1 MRTLAVSAVLVAVLS
16 APAQA
21 QLFGSPTLNIVAD
34 PATATIY
41 KVKVQDNSL
50 IKLGEGNA
58 KLKLEKDDPNTIV
71 VRQEGFRD
79 VKRSFPRDA
88 EYKDKTF
95 TITLTKRLVQ
105 LTALPY
111 DARILV
117 NGEFKGSRQLEIE
130 VEQGQTTTVEV
141 TKGGFATLKRIY
153 RWEKGGEMP
162 PVQEKVE
169 LLDRRVSVT
178 SSPERVEFVS
188 DEQKVGEGDADFVIK
203 RGTCAKLTARK
214 TGFMPETH
222 EYCNKDGQPEPPL
235 TDRFVLTGRVVKVTA
250 PDDARIYLND
260 KAVGAGTYSVSIPFN
275 SCTTVKVAQPG
286 FLSFVQEYCNKANEE
301 PPPPA
306 ENVTLRLDG
315 SYQASTASDQANVN
329 VTIEVNKNLKEE
341 QAWKLLSSIILT
353 YFDVLENSDSQT
365 GYLRTAWQIK
375 SWGVSSPNESV
386 VRTRVILKR
395 INDSP
400 LRYSVK
406 IVSEKNKDGL
416 RRDWSTKDDENFQP
430 WDRILSTYKDVINE
444 AQTRLK

>member
-1 MRTLAVSAVLVAVLS
+1 MRSLAVTAVLVVVL
-16 APAQA
+16 ATPAQA

-41 KVKVQDNSL
+41 KVKAQDNSL
-50 IKLGEGNA
+50 TQLGVGNA

-95 TITLTKRLVQ
+95 TITLTKRVVQ

-141 TKGGFATLKRIY
+141 TKAGFAVLKRIY

-178 SSPERVEFVS
+178 TAPERVELVS
-188 DEQKVGEGDADFVIK
+188 DEQKVGEGDADFILK

-214 TGFMPETH
+214 TGFMPEVH

-250 PDDARIYLND
+250 PEEARISVNE
-260 KAVGAGTYSVSIPFN
+260 KVVGAGSYQVQIPWN
-275 SCTTVKVAQPG
+275 QCTTVKVAQPG
-286 FLSFVQEYCNKANEE
+286 FLSFVQEYCNKLNEE
-301 PPPPA
+301 PPQQ

-315 SYQASTASDQANVN
+315 SYSASTASDQANVN
-329 VTIEVNKNLKEE
+329 VTIEVNKNTKEE
-341 QAWKLLSSIILT
+341 QAWKLLSSIVLN

-375 SWGVSSPNESV
+375 AWGVTAPNESV

-395 INDSP
+395 VSDMP
-400 LRYSVK
+400 LRYSLK

-416 RRDWSTKDDENFQP
+416 RRDWSTKDDENYQP
-430 WDRILSTYKDVINE
+430 WDRILNTYKDVISE